1 MKGYAY
7 QMLAP
12 LIYDKLAYV
21 TQEVAMELQALT
33 SAQRS
38 LIVETLAP
46 LKPSFIYLFGSAQR
60 GELRPESDVDV
71 AFYHHDP
78 IDPMTLLITKER
90 LATALSRDVDLVD
103 LREAN
108 DVIRAQVVGYGD
120 VLSAEEPKVLC
131 ERQMRWLK
139 QYAML
144 NRERA
149 PIMSV
154 LSVRGLSMDDV
165 IVNKA
170 ANIERCIQRVLDVY
184 GGTPSALDDLTK
196 QDSIILN
203 LQRACEASIDLAMH
217 IVSRKRLGVPQ
228 SSRDAFELLAKANL
242 ISEELMIS
250 LKGMVGFRNIA
261 VHNYQAMKLE
271 VVVHI
276 IEGRL
281 QDLKTFKRCALSLLS
296 EPMV

>member
-1 MKGYAY
+1 
-7 QMLAP
+7 
-12 LIYDKLAYV
+12 
-21 TQEVAMELQALT
+21 
-33 SAQRS
+33 
-38 LIVETLAP
+38 
-46 LKPSFIYLFGSAQR
+46 
-60 GELRPESDVDV
+60 
-71 AFYHHDP
+71 
-78 IDPMTLLITKER
+78 
-90 LATALSRDVDLVD
+90 
-103 LREAN
+103 
-108 DVIRAQVVGYGD
+108 
-120 VLSAEEPKVLC
+120 
-131 ERQMRWLK
+131 
-139 QYAML
+139 
-144 NRERA
+144 
-149 PIMSV
+149 
-154 LSVRGLSMDDV
+154 MDDV

-184 GGTPSALDDLTK
+184 GGAPSALDDLTK

-228 SSRDAFELLAKANL
+228 SSRDAFELLAKADL
-242 ISEELMIS
+242 ISEELMVS